1 MKVGVS
7 FGKMTMFMV
16 AWFAQN
22 WGAGVNTYG
31 VVPAL
36 VDNTVG
42 GDHVPVMTGLLFE
55 LAGKLGT
62 APFSQI
68 GAIGVNIGL
77 IGVLTTTKVVV
88 VPLQLGVT

>member
-1 MKVGVS
+1 
-7 FGKMTMFMV
+7 
-16 AWFAQN
+16 
-22 WGAGVNTYG
+22 
-31 VVPAL
+31 
-36 VDNTVG
+36 
-42 GDHVPVMTGLLFE
+42 MTGLLFE